1 MHEVRRVE
9 DVGNV
14 AAALQSVARRSDR
27 PGCPDGLSSEVI
39 ANYGPDSERVSVQD
53 ADRAAREALATRG
66 LDVVEVGRPFEA
78 AISRRPDVF
87 GAPKPPVA
95 EGVTRS

>member
-1 MHEVRRVE
+1 M
-9 DVGNV
+9 
-14 AAALQSVARRSDR
+14 
-27 PGCPDGLSSEVI
+27 
-39 ANYGPDSERVSVQD
+39 SVQD

>member
-1 MHEVRRVE
+1 MQTDFYYDATRTCVFV
-9 DVGNV
+9 
-14 AAALQSVARRSDR
+14 
-27 PGCPDGLSSEVI
+27 DGAVH
-39 ANYGPDSERVSVQD
+39 ERVSVQD
-53 ADRAAREALATRG
+53 ADRVAREALATRG